1 MLSIKAFAKINL
13 YLDVLSRYPDGYHK
27 IESVMQSVALFD
39 LVEISS
45 SSRIGLT
52 CSNRSLE
59 SENNLAFRAAKL
71 LKAKT
76 GVGSGAD
83 IHITKNIPI
92 AAGLA
97 GGSADA
103 AATLV
108 GLNELWKTGL
118 TVTELQAIGFELG
131 ADVPF
136 CCVGGTMLAQGKGE
150 LLSSQTPLT
159 PMPIVIAT
167 LPLHVSTAEIYSDLD
182 ELMLLPLNRKDEV
195 LQALL
200 SKDKRAIA
208 ESLANILE
216 NVALRRHPEIERV
229 KQLAI
234 ENNCLGVL
242 MSGSGP
248 SVFAIFDNED
258 QTGDYARALSATEK
272 NIFINITKPVEY
284 GVKIM

>member
-39 LVEISS
+39 LIEISS
-45 SSRIGLT
+45 SSRISLT
-52 CSNRSLE
+52 CSNQSLE
-59 SENNLAFRAAKL
+59 SEDNLAFKAAEL

-76 GVGSGAD
+76 GVNFGAN
-83 IHITKNIPI
+83 IRITKNIPI

-118 TVTELQAIGFELG
+118 TITELQSIGFELG

-150 LLSSQTPLT
+150 LLSSQTPLV
-159 PMPIVIAT
+159 PVSIVIAT
-167 LPLHVSTAEIYSDLD
+167 LPLHVSTAEIYSNLD
-182 ELMLLPLNRKDEV
+182 KLMLLPLNRKNEI

-200 SKDKRAIA
+200 SKDKKVIA
-208 ESLANILE
+208 GLLANILE
-216 NVALRRHPEIERV
+216 NVALRQHPEIDRV

-234 ENNCLGVL
+234 KNNCLGVL

-248 SVFAIFDNED
+248 SVFAIFDNEE
-258 QTGDYARALSATEK
+258 QAGDYANALSATEK
-272 NIFINITKPVEY
+272 NIFTNITKPVEY